1 MDPNGSDSDDDDIQF
16 YDAQDAPVSS
26 QSPPTAPV
34 ASSTPL
40 PSAPVSPARAAAS
53 KRPLPTPPPRPSKPS
68 LDGTDAGSLR
78 RTRLD
83 SVANSVA
90 ASPTASSN
98 GANGAGD
105 AARADSEA
113 ESVSAGTGSNA
124 TQRPFRAPPVRRLA
138 SDLEPFPSSAARLAA
153 ASSDTASV
161 TSRSE
166 VYAGPAWRRRGSD
179 TDARSTMSKKS
190 FFTTLRKRA
199 GSFFT
204 LDMDED
210 ASGKPVP
217 PVPALD
223 GFAGDGVRPVSWQRV
238 KTKAK
243 LKSGSRQFAGM
254 SLAQT
259 LDPHAT
265 RHHASP
271 SFSDGHSAMSGD
283 SHAPDFQRWHLDP
296 ADPKSPPMPSGGGA
310 LVVPAPW
317 HEYRGHA
324 GDILDLAWNRASFLA
339 SASTDKTVRV
349 WHLTRADTLAIF
361 NHGDFVTS
369 VAFHPLDDRYFATSC
384 FDGKLRLWSL
394 DEKRLVNCQEVARQ
408 YLTAVQFTQDGH
420 KCVVG
425 TYSGSLMFYEVVE
438 APPGAG
444 VGASLALRYHT
455 QVTVKSRKGRNNKY
469 PKKVTGIESWPETAA
484 IATRCSTDRLLVS
497 SNDSRLRFYDLKDK
511 SVVAK
516 LKGHTNAHS
525 QIRASFSDDGRYAI
539 WPLGESS
546 SVSVN
551 GSMEG
556 VTAPDAPRV
565 QTSAASVRSGTG
577 GKARHGLAFLHNAF
591 SSTFRHGRSK
601 RSRAPTGASSDQTST
616 SGSPTGSNP
625 SLNGGGSDAA
635 IPPTPLASHIVGGF
649 EAFEASSVTVTAAAF
664 APFKS
669 RFLLEAAGV
678 LPSPS
683 ADPTSVTGFSAD
695 YAVLAV
701 ADHLGAIR
709 IFVNTPVDE
718 AANANGTSGSSIPL
732 AHSNRAPSVRS
743 VATTAT
749 ATAHAP
755 SGRRMMRDLDD
766 DVGGPSPPPPPPP
779 PPPPL
784 PVMQSTHSLPGIT
797 GRDACPY
804 CGGMRFKLL
813 HVLSGSD
820 GASPNDGE
828 SGATGTAASSTS
840 DLAMA
845 RASGRIIVCLG
856 CMKVLSSDSAALL
869 S

>member
-1 MDPNGSDSDDDDIQF
+1 MDPNASDSDDDDIQF
-16 YDAQDAPVSS
+16 YDAQDAPVPSR
-26 QSPPTAPV
+26 SPPTAPV
-34 ASSTPL
+34 ASSNPL
-40 PSAPVSPARAAAS
+40 SSAPVSPARAAS
-53 KRPLPTPPPRPSKPS
+53 KRPLPTPPPRPKPS
-68 LDGTDAGSLR
+68 FDGTGDAGSVR
-78 RTRLD
+78 RARLD
-83 SVANSVA
+83 SVAASVA
-90 ASPTASSN
+90 ASTVSSN
-98 GANGAGD
+98 GANGPGD
-105 AARADSEA
+105 AAAADSEA
-113 ESVSAGTGSNA
+113 ESVSAGTGSNV

-161 TSRSE
+161 TSRSDLH
-166 VYAGPAWRRRGSD
+166 AGPAWRRRGSD

-210 ASGKPVP
+210 GTGMSVP
-217 PVPALD
+217 PVPVLD

-265 RHHASP
+265 RHHSAA

-283 SHAPDFQRWHLDP
+283 SHAAPSSAGSSAPGLFSTGEPVPPPPPPPTSSSTPSPVWVVRFSPCGRYLATGGQDGVVRVWPLVGLGRDDT
-296 ADPKSPPMPSGGGA
+296 AEPKTPPMPTGGGA

-369 VAFHPLDDRYFATSC
+369 VAFHPLDDRYFATAC

-394 DEKRLVNCQEVARQ
+394 DEKRLVSCQEVARQ

-420 KCVVG
+420 KCCVG
-425 TYSGSLMFYEVVE
+425 TYSGSIMFYEVVD

-444 VGASLALRYHT
+444 VGASLGLRYHT

-525 QIRASFSDDGRYAI
+525 QIRASFSDDGRVRDLRVRGRVGV
-539 WPLGESS
+539 PLGRTRTH
-546 SVSVN
+546 
-551 GSMEG
+551 GS
-556 VTAPDAPRV
+556 
-565 QTSAASVRSGTG
+565 
-577 GKARHGLAFLHNAF
+577 AR
-591 SSTFRHGRSK
+591 
-601 RSRAPTGASSDQTST
+601 P
-616 SGSPTGSNP
+616 
-625 SLNGGGSDAA
+625 
-635 IPPTPLASHIVGGF
+635 
-649 EAFEASSVTVTAAAF
+649 
-664 APFKS
+664 
-669 RFLLEAAGV
+669 AAG
-678 LPSPS
+678 
-683 ADPTSVTGFSAD
+683 
-695 YAVLAV
+695 AVGRQLVVGNWVSRGRCRRRCAK
-701 ADHLGAIR
+701 
-709 IFVNTPVDE
+709 
-718 AANANGTSGSSIPL
+718 GT
-732 AHSNRAPSVRS
+732 
-743 VATTAT
+743 
-749 ATAHAP
+749 
-755 SGRRMMRDLDD
+755 
-766 DVGGPSPPPPPPP
+766 DVGGQHPVRNRRQGATRARVSAQRLLVNVPPRAVKTVARCHRHIRRPSPRVR
-779 PPPPL
+779 L
-784 PVMQSTHSLPGIT
+784 PHRIQPVAQRRRRRGNTADP
-797 GRDACPY
+797 AC
-804 CGGMRFKLL
+804 
-813 HVLSGSD
+813 
-820 GASPNDGE
+820 
-828 SGATGTAASSTS
+828 AAHC
-840 DLAMA
+840 
-845 RASGRIIVCLG
+845 RRV
-856 CMKVLSSDSAALL
+856 
-869 S
+869 